1 MYLHPPSTNTD
12 IYLNR
17 LQDIQLR
24 APGVRHISGSA
35 GPRLAR
41 ISQPQPAASKRLRL
55 SEEVK
60 RRLLE
65 MCVGEAVA
73 GEQTPV
79 SGAVSSHNISIYHTL
94 RGVYC
99 TYQYQN

>member
-1 MYLHPPSTNTD
+1 
-12 IYLNR
+12 
-17 LQDIQLR
+17 
-24 APGVRHISGSA
+24 
-35 GPRLAR
+35 
-41 ISQPQPAASKRLRL
+41 
-55 SEEVK
+55 
-60 RRLLE
+60 

-99 TYQYQN
+99 TYQYQNIVCNIIYRI